1 MPAPDPS
8 EAVAILTSLQRF
20 FGASNNNSVPSAPSN
35 PTSTA
40 LTAAHTS
47 LLNPTNSLSHSAV
60 FDGSNPAP
68 PIQPYVSQ
76 REPVSLGHPAAAA
89 MPSSTPALASMAT
102 STTPFRDG
110 HFRDL
115 IPQVDRERRDGAAR
129 HRQNQN
135 PPPLQRRTAS
145 SGRNQNQN
153 QSQNQRTRGSAV
165 PFPTLGRREPA
176 PNIDDT
182 LMTLPSGEQLLRL
195 QVTIHLPDPNGG
207 ARVIHHITRANV
219 VEAFR
224 TKMDLQHQFQV
235 PLDTSVG
242 HLMTLVS
249 SRLASSSHCYVL
261 PEPVFDTLNRAE
273 PQFLV
278 LEFTNA
284 GRRGSASNIVYMRTC
299 RIDLQAKVAD
309 LTSSRHIAIPQ
320 WAIKEGYFQVH
331 FLLDA
336 PEVEARFSLAEAGLG
351 TEEVVRRHVCL
362 PERFHLPYYYGADQR
377 IAVPSSETG
386 VCDCLPDNEEE
397 EVNLDLM
404 DVSSDEGAQ
413 NEIEEV
419 SPNPAMLV
427 LLTDRCLK
435 NLPVQRSSNRHRG
448 PRSLTPAIQTRR
460 RAHGTLPRDAAST
473 SAVTRSSSSGLNA
486 PSNAPRPSEAPAL
499 PETRLRGFGIP
510 VSLFAVE
517 YTLPDQIAPLSESVM
532 EVRDLV
538 KYVRNTVHP
547 RRSAAPTTLITG
559 INVED
564 AARNLLSKL
573 EVCFKDRD
581 FSSILSPNRFFE
593 VGSLSSVTSTGDGV
607 ESEVVSVGWKLLS
620 EDQHSYFFRMS
631 SGDKCTLA
639 CSVPNAM
646 SYTIPATRKNKLGV
660 LGAMAALMITYG
672 KYPYPLSPAFL
683 QFIMHET
690 NPLSLTPSFV
700 SEWLPEINSV
710 LNQFRDAGTQGDVS
724 SFQPFFQSYTGLDA
738 NTLKDRTPE
747 FHDTIASLM
756 LYHSTISF
764 EPPTHPEIQAF
775 LSGFKLPGGEN
786 NFDFAKAIRRSF
798 RGGSEALLS
807 QISLSHISGPE
818 SVRDHVVVEVPS
830 AALANRLSELFEEP
844 FKFSSFLENFLTGI
858 GVPCPD
864 LWADLIPHLN
874 ECVQKRLEAVEQ
886 PYFRPQM
893 FFWAATGSPEI
904 RADLVDGTVQVVLA
918 DDSDEDYMDGTST
931 NDEHARLRRAML
943 DEGKMSFRT
952 CAAVVRIPASY
963 LEKLV
968 RKCKSEGVPIL
979 PRVHHWLLSECLN
992 AVGKHSMV

>member
-1 MPAPDPS
+1 MSGNPAPDPN
-8 EAVAILTSLQRF
+8 EAVALLTSLQRF
-20 FGASNNNSVPSAPSN
+20 FGVSNNSGASA
-35 PTSTA
+35 
-40 LTAAHTS
+40 
-47 LLNPTNSLSHSAV
+47 LLNPTSAASTAARTTSVNSNSLSTPAA
-60 FDGSNPAP
+60 FDSTSVAP

-76 REPVSLGHPAAAA
+76 REPVSLGHPVAAVAPNN
-89 MPSSTPALASMAT
+89 MPALASMAV

-115 IPQVDRERRDGAAR
+115 IPQVDRERRDGAAQ
-129 HRQNQN
+129 HRSN
-135 PPPLQRRTAS
+135 PPPLQRRTNN
-145 SGRNQNQN
+145 SGRSQNQN
-153 QSQNQRTRGSAV
+153 QSQRTRGAAV

-176 PNIDDT
+176 PSVSDA
-182 LMTLPSGEQLLRL
+182 LMTLPSGEQLLRV

-224 TKMDLQHQFQV
+224 TKMDLQPQLQV
-235 PLDTSVG
+235 PLDTSIG
-242 HLMTLVS
+242 HLMTLVL

-261 PEPVFDTLNRAE
+261 PEPVYDTLNRAE

-299 RIDLQAKVAD
+299 RIDLQAKVSD
-309 LTSSRHIAIPQ
+309 LTSSRHIAVPQ

-331 FLLDA
+331 FLLDT

-351 TEEVVRRHVCL
+351 TEEIVRRHVCL

-377 IAVPSSETG
+377 IAVPSSEAG
-386 VCDCLPDNEEE
+386 VCDCPPDDDDDE

-404 DVSSDEGAQ
+404 DVSSDESAQ
-413 NEIEEV
+413 NENRE
-419 SPNPAMLV
+419 
-427 LLTDRCLK
+427 RY
-435 NLPVQRSSNRHRG
+435 SNRYRG
-448 PRSLTPAIQTRR
+448 PRSLTSALQSGRRTRG
-460 RAHGTLPRDAAST
+460 ASPRDAAAT
-473 SAVTRSSSSGLNA
+473 SAATRSSSRGTNA
-486 PSNAPRPSEAPAL
+486 PPSTPQSSEAPAL
-499 PETRLRGFGIP
+499 PEPRLRGFGIP

-517 YTLPDQIAPLSESVM
+517 YTPPDQIAPLSESVM

-538 KYVRNTVHP
+538 KYVRGAVHP
-547 RRSAAPTTLITG
+547 RRNAAPTTLITG
-559 INVED
+559 VNVED

-573 EVCFKDRD
+573 EACFKNRD

-593 VGSLSSVTSTGDGV
+593 VLGSGVTSTGDGV
-607 ESEVVSVGWKLLS
+607 ESEIVSVGWKLLS
-620 EDQHSYFFRMS
+620 ENQHSYFFRMS
-631 SGDKCTLA
+631 GGDKCTLA

-646 SYTIPATRKNKLGV
+646 SYTIPAARKNNLGV
-660 LGAMAALMITYG
+660 LGAMAALMIVYG
-672 KYPYPLSPAFL
+672 RYPYPLSPAFL
-683 QFIMHET
+683 QFVIHDT

-700 SEWLPEINSV
+700 GEWLPEVNSA
-710 LNQFRDAGTQGDVS
+710 LNQFRDVGTQGDIS
-724 SFQPFFQSYTGLDA
+724 SFQSFFQSYTGLDA

-756 LYHSTISF
+756 LYHSAISF

-775 LSGFKLPGGEN
+775 LSGFKLPSGEN
-786 NFDFAKAIRRSF
+786 HFDFTKTIRRSF

-818 SVRDHVVVEVPS
+818 SVRDHVVVEVPP
-830 AALANRLSELFEEP
+830 ANLISRLTGLFDEP

-858 GVPCPD
+858 GIPCPD
-864 LWADLIPHLN
+864 LWGDLLPHLN
-874 ECVQKRLEAVEQ
+874 ECVRQRLEAVEQ

-904 RADLVDGTVQVVLA
+904 RADLVDATVQVVLV
-918 DDSDEDYMDGTST
+918 DDGDEDYMDGVSTS
-931 NDEHARLRRAML
+931 DEHARLRRAML
-943 DEGKMSFRT
+943 AEGKISFRT

-963 LEKLV
+963 LENLV
-968 RKCKSEGVPIL
+968 KECKSAGVPIL
-979 PRVHHWLLSECLN
+979 PRVYHWLLSECLN
-992 AVGKHSMV
+992 AIGKHSMA